1 MISLLYKIL
10 PFEDILLIGCFEMK
24 FQDLHFG
31 FRCFAEN
38 SVSLCSLE
46 KLLQS
51 LYPLITHVDSDNW
64 SGCKIDSV
72 AACQCPLFV
81 K

>member
-1 MISLLYKIL
+1 
-10 PFEDILLIGCFEMK
+10 MK

-31 FRCFAEN
+31 FRCFTEN

-46 KLLQS
+46 KLLHS
-51 LYPLITHVDSDNW
+51 LYPLITHIDCDNW

-72 AACQCPLFV
+72 VACQCPLFV
-81 K
+81 RKKYWTLGKQKVY

>member
-1 MISLLYKIL
+1 
-10 PFEDILLIGCFEMK
+10 MK

-31 FRCFAEN
+31 FRCFTEN

-46 KLLQS
+46 KLLHS
-51 LYPLITHVDSDNW
+51 LYPLITHIDCDNW

-72 AACQCPLFV
+72 AAF
-81 K
+81 